1 MTRMILILI
10 AGDIVC
16 SLSALSIAML
26 PVTGKVFGLVGQSP
40 GGSFNRVLFTGVLLF
55 SSFVAE
61 VYRDDREM
69 GGKEIAIRIVVA
81 LCCSLMFLSS
91 LYYLLPS
98 AKFGRIVLVSAL
110 AFFGVIQFAWH
121 VFVRIKSN
129 LPVFA
134 KRVLILGAGP
144 LAKRIG
150 GLISARNS
158 NYILTGYVNC
168 TSESVNVPYQ
178 SIVGD
183 FENLYETV
191 KKKKA
196 NKVVVSLSE
205 RRGVFPLQ
213 DMLNCKLSGIEV
225 LDAPSFYEKVTGK
238 LLLEN
243 ITPSWFIFSHGF
255 RSTLLFRL
263 AKRMIDVVMSLAGL
277 LMFLPFFPV
286 LAVLMRLDSP
296 GPLFFSQE
304 RVGEGEKPFTIYK
317 FRTMRQDAE
326 DGTGAVWARRNDPRI
341 TKLGSFL
348 RKSRID
354 EIPQLFN
361 VLLGEMSLVGPRPER
376 PEFVEEL
383 KKIIPYYSERHFVK
397 PGVTGWAQVCY
408 PYGSSVEDALEK
420 LRYDL
425 YYTKNISFGLDVRVI
440 LKTIGVVL
448 LRRGR

>member
-1 MTRMILILI
+1 MTRMILVLI

-16 SLSALSIAML
+16 SLSALSLAL
-26 PVTGKVFGLVGQSP
+26 YLVTGKVSGLVGQFP
-40 GGSFNRVLFTGVLLF
+40 GGGFNKAIFVAVLLF

-69 GGKEIAIRIVVA
+69 GGREIAVRIAVV

-98 AKFGRIVLVSAL
+98 AQFGRIVLVSSL
-110 AFFGVIQFAWH
+110 AIFGVLQFGWH
-121 VFVRIKSN
+121 AFVRVKSN

-150 GLISARNS
+150 SLISARNS
-158 NYILTGYVNC
+158 SYILTGYVNC

-191 KKKKA
+191 KQKKA

-263 AKRMIDVVMSLAGL
+263 AKRMIDVVFSLVGL
-277 LMFLPFFPV
+277 AMFLPVFPI

-296 GPLFFSQE
+296 GPLLFCQE

-317 FRTMRQDAE
+317 LRTMRQDAE

-341 TKLGSFL
+341 TRLGSFL

-425 YYTKNISFGLDVRVI
+425 YYTKNISFGLDFRVI